1 MKIQINMHKIK
12 HSKFKNSGILF
23 ELLVRQIASDTV
35 SNKDSAAI
43 GIVRKYFNKSE
54 LAKEYKLY
62 QALITPKSLSEAK
75 AETFINSTLEASL
88 RLNKTALRKEKYN
101 IIKEIRDHYDIEEFF
116 KAKINHYK
124 QYAAAFNL
132 IEAHNSLEFT
142 EPQHII
148 DNKIT
153 LLEHI
158 TRKEIDKESVKDR
171 VMEEFTN
178 MDKGSRILAYR
189 MLLEKFNSKYATLS
203 DRQKLILKEFINN
216 ISNTTKLRDFVNKN
230 FTIINEQIIKII
242 PTVTDKTTQIK
253 LAEVITLLH
262 PLDKT
267 QNVKDENI
275 ISLLQYYQL
284 IEELKAVK

>member
-1 MKIQINMHKIK
+1 MKIK
-12 HSKFKNSGILF
+12 HSKFKNTGILF

-35 SNKDSAAI
+35 SNKDSSAI
-43 GIVRKYFNKSE
+43 GLVKKYFSKSE

-62 QALITPKSLSEAK
+62 QALISPKSLSEAK

-101 IIKEIRDHYDIEEFF
+101 LIKEIREAYDIEEFF
-116 KAKINHYK
+116 KAKISHYK
-124 QYAAAFNL
+124 EYAAAFNL

-142 EPQHII
+142 DPQHII

-158 TRKEIDKESVKDR
+158 TRKEVDKDGVKDR
-171 VMEEFTN
+171 VMEEFN
-178 MDKGSRILAYR
+178 KMDTGSRILAYR
-189 MLLEKFNSKYATLS
+189 MLLEKFNSKYSTLS

-216 ISNTTKLRDFVNKN
+216 ITNTTKLRDFVNKN
-230 FTIINEQIIKII
+230 FNIINEEITKII
-242 PTVTDKTTQIK
+242 PTVSDKTTQIK
-253 LAEVITLLH
+253 LAEVTNFLK

-267 QNVKDENI
+267 QNVKDENV

>member
-1 MKIQINMHKIK
+1 MKIK
-12 HSKFKNSGILF
+12 HSKFKNTGILF

-43 GIVRKYFNKSE
+43 GLVKKYFSKSE

-62 QALITPKSLSEAK
+62 QALITPKNLSEAK
-75 AETFINSTLEASL
+75 AETFVNSTLEASL

-101 IIKEIRDHYDIEEFF
+101 LIKEIRENYDLEEFF
-116 KAKINHYK
+116 KAKINNYK

-142 EPQHII
+142 EPQQII

-158 TRKEIDKESVKDR
+158 TRKEINKESVKDR
-171 VMEEFTN
+171 VMEEYGN
-178 MDKGSRILAYR
+178 MDKGTRILAYR

-203 DRQKLILKEFINN
+203 DKQKGVLKEFINN
-216 ISNTTKLRDFVNKN
+216 ISNTTKLREFVNSN
-230 FTIINEQIIKII
+230 FKTITEEITALI
-242 PTVTDKTTQIK
+242 PTISDKTTQIK

-267 QNVKDENI
+267 QSVKDENI
-275 ISLLQYYQL
+275 ISLLQYHQL
-284 IEELKAVK
+284 IDEIKLVK

>member
-1 MKIQINMHKIK
+1 MKIK
-12 HSKFKNSGILF
+12 HSKFKNTGILF

-43 GIVRKYFNKSE
+43 GLVKKYFSKSE

-62 QALITPKSLSEAK
+62 QALITPKNLSEAK
-75 AETFINSTLEASL
+75 AETFVNSTLEASL

-101 IIKEIRDHYDIEEFF
+101 IIKEIRENYDLEEFF
-116 KAKINHYK
+116 KAKISHYK

-142 EPQHII
+142 EPQQII

-158 TRKEIDKESVKDR
+158 TRKEINKESVKDR
-171 VMEEFTN
+171 VMEEYGN
-178 MDKGSRILAYR
+178 MDKGTRILAYR

-203 DRQKLILKEFINN
+203 DKQKGVLKEFINN
-216 ISNTTKLRDFVNKN
+216 ISNTTKLREFVNSN
-230 FTIINEQIIKII
+230 FKTITEEITALI
-242 PTVTDKTTQIK
+242 PTISDKTTQIK

-267 QNVKDENI
+267 QSVKDENI
-275 ISLLQYYQL
+275 ISLLQYHQL
-284 IEELKAVK
+284 IDEIKSVK

>member
-1 MKIQINMHKIK
+1 MKIK
-12 HSKFKNSGILF
+12 HSKFKNTGILF

-43 GIVRKYFNKSE
+43 GIVKNHFNKSE

-116 KAKINHYK
+116 KAKISHYK
-124 QYAAAFNL
+124 EYAAVYNL

-148 DNKIT
+148 DNKVT

-158 TRKEIDKESVKDR
+158 TRKEINKENVRDR
-171 VMEEFTN
+171 VMEEFTS

-189 MLLEKFNSKYATLS
+189 MLLEKFNSKYVTLS

-216 ISNTTKLRDFVNKN
+216 ITNTTKLRDFVNKN
-230 FTIINEQIIKII
+230 FTTIINEITKII
-242 PTVTDKTTQIK
+242 PTVADKTTQIK
-253 LAEVITLLH
+253 LTEVITLLQ

-284 IEELKAVK
+284 IEELKNTK

>member
-1 MKIQINMHKIK
+1 MKIK
-12 HSKFKNSGILF
+12 HSKFKNTGILF

-43 GIVRKYFNKSE
+43 GLVKKYFSKSE

-62 QALITPKSLSEAK
+62 QALITPKNLSEAK
-75 AETFINSTLEASL
+75 AETFINATLEASS
-88 RLNKTALRKEKYN
+88 RLNKTNLRKEKYN
-101 IIKEIRDHYDIEEFF
+101 IIKEIRESYDLEEFF
-116 KAKINHYK
+116 KAKISHYK

-132 IEAHNSLEFT
+132 IEAHNSQEFT
-142 EPQHII
+142 APQQII

-158 TRKEIDKESVKDR
+158 TRKEIDKEGVKDR
-171 VMEEFTN
+171 VMEEYGS
-178 MDKGSRILAYR
+178 MDKGTRILAYR

-203 DRQKLILKEFINN
+203 DTQKNVLKEFINN
-216 ISNTTKLRDFVNKN
+216 ITNTTKLRDFVNKN
-230 FTIINEQIIKII
+230 FTVIAEELTQII

-253 LAEVITLLH
+253 LSEVVTLLK

-275 ISLLQYYQL
+275 ISLLQYHQL

>member
-1 MKIQINMHKIK
+1 MKIK
-12 HSKFKNSGILF
+12 HSKFKNTGILF
-23 ELLVRQIASDTV
+23 ELLVRQIASETV

-43 GIVRKYFNKSE
+43 GLVKKHFSKSE

-62 QALITPKSLSEAK
+62 QALITPKNLSEAK
-75 AETFINSTLEASL
+75 AETFVNSTLEASL

-101 IIKEIRDHYDIEEFF
+101 LIKEIRENYDLEEFF
-116 KAKINHYK
+116 KAKINNYK

-142 EPQHII
+142 EPQQII

-158 TRKEIDKESVKDR
+158 TRKEVDKESVKDR
-171 VMEEFTN
+171 VMEEYGN
-178 MDKGSRILAYR
+178 MDKGTRILAYR

-203 DRQKLILKEFINN
+203 DKQKGVLKEFINN
-216 ISNTTKLRDFVNKN
+216 ISNTTKLREFVNSN
-230 FTIINEQIIKII
+230 FKTITEEITALI
-242 PTVTDKTTQIK
+242 PTISDKTTQIK

-267 QNVKDENI
+267 QSVKDENI
-275 ISLLQYYQL
+275 ISLLQYHQL
-284 IEELKAVK
+284 IDEIKSVK

>member
-1 MKIQINMHKIK
+1 MKIK
-12 HSKFKNSGILF
+12 HSKFKNTGILF

-43 GIVRKYFNKSE
+43 ELVKKYFSKSE

-62 QALITPKSLSEAK
+62 QALITPKNLSEAK
-75 AETFINSTLEASL
+75 AETFVNSTLEASL

-101 IIKEIRDHYDIEEFF
+101 LIKEIRENYDLEEFF
-116 KAKINHYK
+116 KAKINNYK

-142 EPQHII
+142 EPQQII

-158 TRKEIDKESVKDR
+158 TRKEINKEGVKDR
-171 VMEEFTN
+171 VMEEYTS
-178 MDKGSRILAYR
+178 MDKGTRILAYR

-203 DRQKLILKEFINN
+203 DKQKGVLKEFINN
-216 ISNTTKLRDFVNKN
+216 ISNTTKLREFVNSN
-230 FTIINEQIIKII
+230 FKSITEEITALI
-242 PTVTDKTTQIK
+242 PTIVDKTTQIK

-275 ISLLQYYQL
+275 ISLLQYHQL
-284 IEELKAVK
+284 IDEIKSVK

>member
-1 MKIQINMHKIK
+1 MKIK
-12 HSKFKNSGILF
+12 HSKFKNTGILF

-35 SNKDSAAI
+35 SNKDSSAI
-43 GIVRKYFNKSE
+43 GLVKKYFGKSE

-62 QALITPKSLSEAK
+62 QALISPKSLSEAK

-88 RLNKTALRKEKYN
+88 RLNKTTLRKEKYN
-101 IIKEIRDHYDIEEFF
+101 LIKEIRDHYDIEEFF
-116 KAKINHYK
+116 KAKISHYK
-124 QYAAAFNL
+124 EYAAAFNL

-142 EPQHII
+142 DPQHII

-158 TRKEIDKESVKDR
+158 TRKEVDKDGVKDR
-171 VMEEFTN
+171 VMEEFN
-178 MDKGSRILAYR
+178 KMDTGSRILAYR

-216 ISNTTKLRDFVNKN
+216 ITNTTKLRDFVNKN
-230 FTIINEQIIKII
+230 FNIINEEITKII
-242 PTVTDKTTQIK
+242 PTVSDKTTQIK
-253 LAEVITLLH
+253 LAEVINFLK

-267 QNVKDENI
+267 QNVKDENV

>member
-1 MKIQINMHKIK
+1 MKIK
-12 HSKFKNSGILF
+12 HSKFKNTGILF

-43 GIVRKYFNKSE
+43 GLVRKYFNKSE

-62 QALITPKSLSEAK
+62 QALIVPKSLSEAK
-75 AETFINSTLEASL
+75 AETFINATLEASL

-116 KAKINHYK
+116 KAKINNYT
-124 QYAAAFNL
+124 QYAAVYNL
-132 IEAHNSLEFT
+132 IESHNSLEFT
-142 EPQHII
+142 DPQHII
-148 DNKIT
+148 DNKVT

-158 TRKEIDKESVKDR
+158 TRKEIDKEGVRDR
-171 VMEEFTN
+171 VMEEFTS

-189 MLLEKFNSKYATLS
+189 MLLEKFNNKYSTLS

-216 ISNTTKLRDFVNKN
+216 ITNTTKLRDFVNNN
-230 FTIINEQIIKII
+230 FTIIIKEIKKII
-242 PTVTDKTTQIK
+242 PTVSDKTTQIK
-253 LAEVITLLH
+253 LTEVITLLH
-262 PLDKT
+262 PLDKS
-267 QNVKDENI
+267 QSVKDENI

-284 IEELKAVK
+284 IDELKGVK

>member
-1 MKIQINMHKIK
+1 MKIK
-12 HSKFKNSGILF
+12 HSKFKNTGILF

-43 GIVRKYFNKSE
+43 GLVKKYFSKSE

-62 QALITPKSLSEAK
+62 QALITPKNLSEAK
-75 AETFINSTLEASL
+75 AETFVNSTLEASL

-101 IIKEIRDHYDIEEFF
+101 IIKEIRENYDLEEFF
-116 KAKINHYK
+116 KAKISNYK

-142 EPQHII
+142 EPQQII

-158 TRKEIDKESVKDR
+158 TRKEINKESVKDR
-171 VMEEFTN
+171 VMEEYGN
-178 MDKGSRILAYR
+178 MDKGTRILAYR
-189 MLLEKFNSKYATLS
+189 MLLEKFNSKYSTLS
-203 DRQKLILKEFINN
+203 DKQKGVLKEFINN
-216 ISNTTKLRDFVNKN
+216 ISNTTKLREFVNSN
-230 FTIINEQIIKII
+230 FKSITEEITSLI
-242 PTVTDKTTQIK
+242 PTISDKTTQIK
-253 LAEVITLLH
+253 LAEVITLLQ

-275 ISLLQYYQL
+275 ISLLQYHQL
-284 IEELKAVK
+284 IDEIKSVK

>member
-1 MKIQINMHKIK
+1 MKIK
-12 HSKFKNSGILF
+12 HSKFKNTGILF

-35 SNKDSAAI
+35 SNRDSAAI
-43 GIVRKYFNKSE
+43 GLVRKYFGKSE

-62 QALITPKSLSEAK
+62 QALITPKNLSEAK
-75 AETFINSTLEASL
+75 AEMFINATLEASL
-88 RLNKTALRKEKYN
+88 RLNKTSLRKEKYN
-101 IIKEIRDHYDIEEFF
+101 LIKDIREAYDLEEFF
-116 KAKINHYK
+116 KAKINNYK

-142 EPQHII
+142 TPQQII

-158 TRKEIDKESVKDR
+158 TRKEVNKEGIKDR
-171 VMEEFTN
+171 VMEEFNN
-178 MDKGSRILAYR
+178 MDKGTRILAYK

-203 DRQKLILKEFINN
+203 DRQKLTLKEFINN
-216 ISNTTKLRDFVNKN
+216 ITNTTKLRDFVNKN
-230 FTIINEQIIKII
+230 FNTITEEINTLI
-242 PTVTDKTTQIK
+242 PAVTDKTTQIK
-253 LAEVITLLH
+253 LAEVVTLLQ

-267 QNVKDENI
+267 QSVKDENI

-284 IEELKAVK
+284 IDELKSVK

>member
-1 MKIQINMHKIK
+1 MKIK
-12 HSKFKNSGILF
+12 HSKFKNTGILF

-43 GIVRKYFNKSE
+43 ELVKKYFSKSE

-62 QALITPKSLSEAK
+62 QALITPKNLSEAK
-75 AETFINSTLEASL
+75 AETFVNSTLEASL

-101 IIKEIRDHYDIEEFF
+101 IIKEIREHYDLEEFF
-116 KAKINHYK
+116 KAKISNYK

-142 EPQHII
+142 EPQQII

-158 TRKEIDKESVKDR
+158 TRKEVNKESVKDR
-171 VMEEFTN
+171 VMEEYGN
-178 MDKGSRILAYR
+178 MDKGTRILAYR

-203 DRQKLILKEFINN
+203 DKQKGVLKEFINN
-216 ISNTTKLRDFVNKN
+216 ISNTTKLREFVNSN
-230 FTIINEQIIKII
+230 FKTITEEITALI
-242 PTVTDKTTQIK
+242 PTITDKTTQIK

-267 QNVKDENI
+267 QSVKDENI
-275 ISLLQYYQL
+275 ISLLQYHQL
-284 IEELKAVK
+284 IDEIKSVK

>member
-1 MKIQINMHKIK
+1 MKIK
-12 HSKFKNSGILF
+12 HSKFKNTGILF

-43 GIVRKYFNKSE
+43 GMVKKYFSKSE

-62 QALITPKSLSEAK
+62 QALITPKNLSEAK

-101 IIKEIRDHYDIEEFF
+101 IIKEIRENYDLEEFF
-116 KAKINHYK
+116 KAKISNYK

-142 EPQHII
+142 EPQQII

-158 TRKEIDKESVKDR
+158 TRKEVNKENVKDR
-171 VMEEFTN
+171 VMEEYGN
-178 MDKGSRILAYR
+178 MDKGTRILAYR

-203 DRQKLILKEFINN
+203 DKQKGVLKEFINN
-216 ISNTTKLRDFVNKN
+216 ISNTTKLREFVNSN
-230 FTIINEQIIKII
+230 FKTITEEITTLI
-242 PTVTDKTTQIK
+242 PTVSDKTTQIK
-253 LAEVITLLH
+253 LAEVITLLK

-267 QNVKDENI
+267 QSVKDENI
-275 ISLLQYYQL
+275 ISLLQYHQL
-284 IEELKAVK
+284 IDEIKSVK

>member
-1 MKIQINMHKIK
+1 MKIK
-12 HSKFKNSGILF
+12 HSKFKNTGILF

-43 GIVRKYFNKSE
+43 GLVKKYFSKSE

-62 QALITPKSLSEAK
+62 QALITPKNLSEAK
-75 AETFINSTLEASL
+75 AETFINATLEASS
-88 RLNKTALRKEKYN
+88 RLNKTNLRKEKYN
-101 IIKEIRDHYDIEEFF
+101 IIKEIRESYDLEEFF
-116 KAKINHYK
+116 KAKISHYK

-132 IEAHNSLEFT
+132 IEAHNSQEFT
-142 EPQHII
+142 APQQII

-158 TRKEIDKESVKDR
+158 TRKEIDKEGVKDR
-171 VMEEFTN
+171 VMEEYGN
-178 MDKGSRILAYR
+178 MDKGTRILAYR

-203 DRQKLILKEFINN
+203 DTQKSVLKEFINN
-216 ISNTTKLRDFVNKN
+216 ITNTTKLRDFVNKN
-230 FTIINEQIIKII
+230 FTVIAEELTQII

-253 LAEVITLLH
+253 LSEVVTLLK

-275 ISLLQYYQL
+275 ISLLQYHQL
-284 IEELKAVK
+284 IEELKTVK

>member
-1 MKIQINMHKIK
+1 MKIK
-12 HSKFKNSGILF
+12 HSKFKNTGILF

-43 GIVRKYFNKSE
+43 GLVRKYFNKSE

-62 QALITPKSLSEAK
+62 QALITPKNLSEAK
-75 AETFINSTLEASL
+75 AETFINATLEASS

-101 IIKEIRDHYDIEEFF
+101 IIKEIRENYDLEEFF
-116 KAKINHYK
+116 KAKISYYK

-132 IEAHNSLEFT
+132 IEAHNSPEFT
-142 EPQHII
+142 APQQII
-148 DNKIT
+148 DNKVT

-171 VMEEFTN
+171 VMEEYGS
-178 MDKGSRILAYR
+178 MDKGTRILAYR
-189 MLLEKFNSKYATLS
+189 MLLEKFNSKYSTLS
-203 DRQKLILKEFINN
+203 DTQKNVLKEFINN
-216 ISNTTKLRDFVNKN
+216 ITNTTKLRDFVNKN
-230 FTIINEQIIKII
+230 FTVIAEELTQII

-253 LAEVITLLH
+253 LSEVVTLLK

-275 ISLLQYYQL
+275 ISLLQYHQL

>member
-1 MKIQINMHKIK
+1 MKIK
-12 HSKFKNSGILF
+12 HSKFKNTGILF

-43 GIVRKYFNKSE
+43 GLVKKYFSKSE

-62 QALITPKSLSEAK
+62 QALITPKNLSEAK
-75 AETFINSTLEASL
+75 AETFINATLEASS
-88 RLNKTALRKEKYN
+88 RLNKTNLRKEKYN
-101 IIKEIRDHYDIEEFF
+101 IIKEIRESYDLEEFF
-116 KAKINHYK
+116 KAKISHYK

-132 IEAHNSLEFT
+132 IEAHNSQEFT
-142 EPQHII
+142 APQQII

-158 TRKEIDKESVKDR
+158 TRKEIDKEGVKDR
-171 VMEEFTN
+171 VMEEYGN
-178 MDKGSRILAYR
+178 MDKGTRILAYR

-203 DRQKLILKEFINN
+203 DTQKTVLKEFINN
-216 ISNTTKLRDFVNKN
+216 ITNTTKLRDFVNKN
-230 FTIINEQIIKII
+230 FTVIAEELTQII

-253 LAEVITLLH
+253 LSEVVTLLK
-262 PLDKT
+262 PLDKS

-275 ISLLQYYQL
+275 ISLLQYHQL
-284 IEELKAVK
+284 IEELKTVK

>member
-1 MKIQINMHKIK
+1 MKIK
-12 HSKFKNSGILF
+12 HSKFKNTGILF

-43 GIVRKYFNKSE
+43 GLVRKYFNKSE

-62 QALITPKSLSEAK
+62 QALIQPKSLSEAK
-75 AETFINSTLEASL
+75 AETFINATLEASL

-101 IIKEIRDHYDIEEFF
+101 LIKDIRESYDLEEFF
-116 KAKINHYK
+116 KAKISNYK

-142 EPQHII
+142 EPQQII

-158 TRKEIDKESVKDR
+158 TRKEVNKEGVKDR

-203 DRQKLILKEFINN
+203 DRQKLTLKEFINN
-216 ISNTTKLRDFVNKN
+216 ITNTTKLRDFVNSN
-230 FTIINEQIIKII
+230 FKTITEEINTLI
-242 PTVTDKTTQIK
+242 PTVADKTTQIK
-253 LAEVITLLH
+253 LAEVVTLLQ

-284 IEELKAVK
+284 IDEL

>member
-1 MKIQINMHKIK
+1 MKIK
-12 HSKFKNSGILF
+12 HSKFKNTGILF

-43 GIVRKYFNKSE
+43 ELVKKYFSKSE

-62 QALITPKSLSEAK
+62 QALITPKNLSEAK
-75 AETFINSTLEASL
+75 AETFVNSTLEASL

-101 IIKEIRDHYDIEEFF
+101 LIKEICKSYDLEEFF
-116 KAKINHYK
+116 KAKINNYK

-142 EPQHII
+142 EPQQII

-158 TRKEIDKESVKDR
+158 TRKEINKEGVKDR
-171 VMEEFTN
+171 VMEEYTS
-178 MDKGSRILAYR
+178 MDKGTRILAYR

-203 DRQKLILKEFINN
+203 DKQKGVLKEFINN
-216 ISNTTKLRDFVNKN
+216 ISNTTKLREFVNSN
-230 FTIINEQIIKII
+230 FKSITEEITALI
-242 PTVTDKTTQIK
+242 PTITDKTTQIK

-267 QNVKDENI
+267 QSVKDENI
-275 ISLLQYYQL
+275 ISLLQYHQL
-284 IEELKAVK
+284 IDEIKLVK